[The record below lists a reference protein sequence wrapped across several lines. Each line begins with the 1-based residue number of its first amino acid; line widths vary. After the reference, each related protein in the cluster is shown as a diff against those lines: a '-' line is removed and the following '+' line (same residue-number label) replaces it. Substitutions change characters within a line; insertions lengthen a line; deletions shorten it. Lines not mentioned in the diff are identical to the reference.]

1 LKQDVKNYWN
11 RVYYASLK
19 LSEHIFNTPEGKH
32 PLIYEN
38 VEDGKKN
45 KNWITADDLDY
56 LTLVMIYALL
66 RLAWEKNVLVVG
78 LIKDVAAAEL
88 MKSVVPILQRA
99 GKIKLSS
106 GFPTFNSDKMLLQ
119 TSSVINAESTRT
131 PWRTF
136 EFDACVI
143 PLAAVVMKVMTKVM
157 KMMKLTTRQK

>member
-1 LKQDVKNYWN
+1 M
-11 RVYYASLK
+11 K
-19 LSEHIFNTPEGKH
+19 LSEHIFNTPEGKQ
-32 PLIYEN
+32 PVIYEN

-99 GKIKLSS
+99 GKINPYDFLN
-106 GFPTFNSDKMLLQ
+106 NSAF
-119 TSSVINAESTRT
+119 SI
-131 PWRTF
+131 
-136 EFDACVI
+136 
-143 PLAAVVMKVMTKVM
+143 
-157 KMMKLTTRQK
+157 